1 MTRGVPPS
9 ETLSTPAGTCLDT
22 QGCPKGKI
30 LVADD
35 EPLVRMKMTHHLR
48 KLGYTVLT
56 ASDGVEALA
65 LAHRERPDLML
76 LDWIMPEVD
85 GPTVCERLKCDPTHR
100 SMQLI
105 LMTAH
110 DKPEQIAEGLARGAD
125 DFLSKSASL
134 QETTARVQ
142 AGLRAHALL
151 KELESARDTLKQSYQ
166 LLAAHQDE
174 LEADLRSAADFVK
187 SLLPPPGNWVPGVTL
202 SWQYLPSK
210 TLGGDLFNVAVWGE
224 RDVGCCILDASGQ
237 GASAALRAATL
248 MSLLRTSSVV
258 RHVCAY
264 DPGAILTE
272 MNRRFPL
279 SPEGDYFTLWV
290 GVLNMPSRVLRFS
303 TAGHAGA
310 MLCRSRGAMVP
321 LSRPTFPLGFRTETE
336 YTSHTITLE
345 TGDRLFLFSDGL
357 YEVRSSQGELWGR
370 ERLESVL
377 AGLADTP
384 LSEALTRTIGA
395 AREWHQREHF
405 LDDAALLGLEATEQ
419 PPHVS

>member
-1 MTRGVPPS
+1 MSSGVPVS
-9 ETLSTPAGTCLDT
+9 ESLPTPAGTCADA
-22 QGCPKGKI
+22 QRRVSGKI
-30 LVADD
+30 LVVDD
-35 EPLVRMKMTHHLR
+35 EPLARKKMTYHLR
-48 KLGYTVLT
+48 KLGHEVLE
-56 ASDGVEALA
+56 AADGAEALEMA
-65 LAHRERPDLML
+65 ERERPDLMV
-76 LDWIMPEVD
+76 LDWIMPKVD
-85 GPTVCERLKCDPTHR
+85 GPTICERLKRDPTHR
-100 SMQLI
+100 TMQLI

-125 DFLSKSASL
+125 DFLSKSATL

-151 KELESARDTLKQSYQ
+151 KELESARDTLTRSYQ
-166 LLAAHQDE
+166 LLASHQEE

-187 SLLPPPGNWVPGVTL
+187 SLLPPPGNWVPGVTI

-224 RDVGCCILDASGQ
+224 RDLGFCILDASGQ

-264 DPGAILTE
+264 DPGAIVTE

-290 GVLNMPSRVLRFS
+290 GALNLPSRVLRFS

-310 MLCRSRGAMVP
+310 MLLRTRGTVVP
-321 LSRPTFPLGFRTETE
+321 LSRPTFPLGFQADTR
-336 YTSHTITLE
+336 YTSQTLTLE
-345 TGDRLFLFSDGL
+345 ASDRLFLFSDGL
-357 YEVRSSQGELWGR
+357 YEVPSPKGELWGR

-377 AGLADTP
+377 AGSGGTP
-384 LSEALTRTIGA
+384 LPEALTRTIHA
-395 AREWHQREHF
+395 ARQWHQREHF
-405 LDDAALLGLEATEQ
+405 LDDAALLGLEVIERD
-419 PPHVS
+419 PHMS